1 MTSIIRLYRN
11 AYGGLSTPSWMLAL
25 VMFINRSGS
34 MVVPFL
40 SVYLTGSLKFTIEQA
55 GIILTAFGIGSM
67 AGALLGGW
75 LSDKLSPFLVQ
86 VLSLVAGGCL
96 FLVLAH
102 ITTYYLLLAGILL
115 LSVISEC
122 LRPANSASIALYAR
136 PENVTRSFS
145 LNRMAI
151 NLGFS
156 IGPAIGGLL
165 ASISYYWIFIADGL
179 TCIVAG
185 LFFYL
190 YFRQLPARQSTPAV
204 QQSVS
209 EKSPYLDIP
218 FLLFLVFVTCYAIS
232 FTQFFFTLP
241 LYYREVYHLSEI
253 QIGLLLGFNGLLVFL
268 FEMIIVHRLER
279 KTIIWHQVVLGTLL
293 CGFSFVLLNLFSA
306 PVILIIAMVLLTFS
320 EIFAMPFMVTYTV
333 KRAGER
339 NRGSY
344 LGLYSMAF
352 AAAFILAPFL
362 GTKVISYAGFATLW
376 WSAGVLSLFTA
387 GGFYLTMNEKK
398 VTEPLKLP
406 SN

>member
-1 MTSIIRLYRN
+1 
-11 AYGGLSTPSWMLAL
+11 MLAL

-55 GIILTAFGIGSM
+55 GIILTAFGVGSM

-86 VLSLVAGGCL
+86 VLSLVVGGCM
-96 FLVLAH
+96 FLILAH
-102 ITTYYLLLAGILL
+102 ITTYLLLLAGIFL

-165 ASISYYWIFIADGL
+165 ASISYYWIFVADGI
-179 TCIVAG
+179 TCIVAAM
-185 LFFYL
+185 FFYL
-190 YFRQLPARQSTPAV
+190 YFRRLPARQSTA
-204 QQSVS
+204 SVRQPLP
-209 EKSPYLDIP
+209 EKSPYMDIP

-279 KTIIWHQVVLGTLL
+279 KTIVWHQVVFGTLL

-306 PVILIIAMVLLTFS
+306 PVILLVAMMLLTFS

-352 AAAFILAPFL
+352 AAAFILAPYL
-362 GTKVISYAGFATLW
+362 GTKGISYFGYTTLW
-376 WSAGVLSLFTA
+376 WSAGALSLVTA
-387 GGFYLTMNEKK
+387 SGFYLTMKEKK
-398 VTEPLKLP
+398 VPETVKLP
-406 SN
+406 SS